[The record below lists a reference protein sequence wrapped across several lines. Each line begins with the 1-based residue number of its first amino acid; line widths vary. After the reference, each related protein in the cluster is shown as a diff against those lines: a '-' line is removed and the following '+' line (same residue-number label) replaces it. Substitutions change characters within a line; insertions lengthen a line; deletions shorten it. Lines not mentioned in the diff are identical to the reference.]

1 MTETQDQV
9 KEQTTEKK
17 QPSDSERIKE
27 IRFNIQSGES
37 WLRNGNYGSDRRK
50 EMWRRNKGYMRC
62 DWLEVQK
69 NFKEQ
74 EKSEFHVNIP
84 FSNFHTIRP
93 SLIYKN
99 PTINVVS
106 KKPEFVRDSLGQE
119 VKDETGTPQIKTD
132 NYVNARLMQV
142 RINHELQQIRLKDIV
157 KRCAGHADGYYGIG
171 WAKVGY
177 QRKTVSEFNNDRDQ
191 KINYWVEW
199 CDPRDIVFDWKAVEG
214 KKLRWIAQRFAL
226 PRRDLEADG
235 FVIPK
240 DYNGQLP
247 EHLKDKE
254 TLAEYGQNSPLGSC
268 GPEND
273 LIVFWE
279 YHDLVYKTIDWICD
293 NGSTSAWAIMK
304 ETSTDSY
311 PFEGSS
317 FEPLILTEDD
327 DDLIGITNI
336 QPVEDQI
343 KALNRMREREVYHM
357 DNFGTGV
364 FVEEGAITKDEL
376 KKYIKTPFGF
386 VIFTKQGAISKI
398 QPVTT
403 PSMGQDHYAM
413 SNVHKEEI
421 QTTLGITDYQ
431 KGAGGGVTATEAQ
444 IITSSA
450 NIRVDAKRDIISDFV
465 INIVR
470 KLAAMIQ
477 EYDTEIQFYNVANE
491 EFDEDFVEV
500 LKSQY
505 GFNPKV
511 PFLGISRD
519 RIKGEFDFSFKV
531 EDMINQPKE
540 VQAAQLA
547 RSLQAVASNELLLK
561 KFVEDYDF
569 GKLIVEMFELNGVDI
584 KKFNKGGPVQI
595 SSVIENQ
602 MFKNGME
609 VPEPHRKD
617 DDDEHMASHGM
628 LKRELEGMLAQ
639 IQQKGTQLQSGIQ
652 QKIVQMQSGLQMAP
666 QMTMG
671 DPAQLQSIQ
680 QKAQAQIQM
689 LQQQLQ
695 EQMNQIQTEMEPLN
709 QQLRRVKL
717 HMQNHVKQAAR
728 KAGEDLMA
736 SAGPGGPQM
745 GPQTGRPA
753 QAPSQVQMNQPA
765 QVPQM

>member
-1 MTETQDQV
+1 MTETQTQEKPEEK
-9 KEQTTEKK
+9 KEQ
-17 QPSDSERIKE
+17 SDSERVKE

-37 WLRNGNYGSDRRK
+37 WLRNGNYGADRRK
-50 EMWRRNKGYMRC
+50 DMWRRNKAYMRC
-62 DWLEVQK
+62 DW
-69 NFKEQ
+69 KEAERNLPEH
-74 EKSEFHVNIP
+74 EKSTFHVNIP
-84 FSNFHTIRP
+84 FANFHTIRP
-93 SLIYKN
+93 NLIYKN
-99 PTINVVS
+99 PTIGVVS
-106 KKPEFVRDSLGQE
+106 RKPEFVRDSYGQE
-119 VKDETGTPQIKTD
+119 MKDETGAPQIKSD
-132 NYVNARLMQV
+132 NYLNSRLMQV
-142 RINHELQQIRLKDIV
+142 RINHEIQQIRLKDIV
-157 KRCAGHADGYYGIG
+157 KRCVGHADGHYGIG

-191 KINYWVEW
+191 KINYWIEW

-226 PRRDLEADG
+226 PRSDLEADG
-235 FVIPK
+235 FTIPK
-240 DYNGQLP
+240 DYSGQLP

-254 TLAEYGQNSPLGSC
+254 TNAEYGQSSPMGSC

-279 YHDLVYKTIDWICD
+279 YHDLVHNTIDWICD
-293 NGSTSAWAIMK
+293 SGSTSAWAIMK

-317 FEPLILTEDD
+317 FEPLVLTEDD

-336 QPVEDQI
+336 QPVEDQF

-357 DNFGTGV
+357 DNFGTGIIA
-364 FVEEGAITKDEL
+364 EEGSITRDEL

-386 VIFTKQGAISKI
+386 VVFTKQGQLNKV
-398 QPVTT
+398 QTVTT
-403 PSMGQDHYAM
+403 PAMGQDHYSM

-421 QTTLGITDYQ
+421 QTTIGITDYQ

-450 NIRVDAKRDIISDFV
+450 NIRVDSKRDTIADFV
-465 INIVR
+465 INLVR

-477 EYDTEIQFYNVANE
+477 EYDTEVQFYNVANE
-491 EFDEDFVEV
+491 EFDDDFIDV
-500 LKSQY
+500 LKKQY
-505 GFNPKV
+505 GYNPKL

-519 RIKGEFDFSFKV
+519 RIKGEFDFSFKI

-595 SSVIENQ
+595 SAVIEDQ
-602 MFKNGME
+602 MFKAGME
-609 VPEPHRKD
+609 VPEPHPKD
-617 DDDEHMASHGM
+617 DDDEHNASHGRFV
-628 LKRELEGMLAQ
+628 RELEGMLAQ
-639 IQQKGTQLQSGIQ
+639 IQQKAAQIQSGVQ
-652 QKIVQMQSGLQMAP
+652 QKMAQLQSGLQMAP
-666 QMTMG
+666 QMMMN
-671 DPAQLQSIQ
+671 DPAKLQQVQ
-680 QKAQAQIQM
+680 QKAQMEIQT
-689 LQQQLQ
+689 LQMQLQ
-695 EQMNQIQTEMEPLN
+695 EQMNQVEMEMEPLN

-717 HMQNHVKQAAR
+717 HMQAHVKQSAR
-728 KAGEDLMA
+728 KANEDLSA
-736 SAGPGGPQM
+736 SAGPGGQPM

-753 QAPSQVQMNQPA
+753 QGPNQVQMNQPA